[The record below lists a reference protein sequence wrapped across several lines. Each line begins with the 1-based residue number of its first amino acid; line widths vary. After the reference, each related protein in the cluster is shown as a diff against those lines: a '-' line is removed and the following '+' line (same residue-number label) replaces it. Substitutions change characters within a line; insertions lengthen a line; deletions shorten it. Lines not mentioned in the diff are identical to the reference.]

1 MGEPHFSPVW
11 GRKSLVYK
19 IGKMS
24 SQWNICDSRKDKKS
38 EPRSIKCFPQSSV
51 HIVLHG
57 SSSARVLNRAAFIP
71 DRQTA
76 VCLHCPLLTER
87 SNNIPHPNSPCQ
99 SWSFYLREQSM
110 CGRRGIYY
118 YIKSICNSSLRG
130 ILFGLGW
137 MWDGFLLSGDKWA
150 VSWSLLQTGPGDK
163 SLKTAEGRKICASMV
178 SWLKLH
184 VGSQRTLREFGAT
197 ATSLFPFI
205 FKGGCVW
212 ETALNAEDAAALH
225 PVCNVLF
232 AFKRKWKSCQTGFF
246 VCTSAPKSMQMVQVP
261 CKTCICK
268 TNKQKK
274 SVLVL
279 FH

>member
-24 SQWNICDSRKDKKS
+24 SKWNICDSRKDKKEWAS
-38 EPRSIKCFPQSSV
+38 KHQVFPQSSV

-57 SSSARVLNRAAFIP
+57 SSSARVLNRAALIP
-71 DRQTA
+71 DRETDRKRERA

-87 SNNIPHPNSPCQ
+87 SNDIPHSNPPCQ
-99 SWSFYLREQSM
+99 SRSFYLREQSGV

-150 VSWSLLQTGPGDK
+150 VSWSLLQTWGQIPEDRGGKEDLCI
-163 SLKTAEGRKICASMV
+163 SGVLIKTACGIPAN
-178 SWLKLH
+178 
-184 VGSQRTLREFGAT
+184 AT
-197 ATSLFPFI
+197 RI
-205 FKGGCVW
+205 W
-212 ETALNAEDAAALH
+212 
-225 PVCNVLF
+225 CNSYN
-232 AFKRKWKSCQTGFF
+232 RHW
-246 VCTSAPKSMQMVQVP
+246 M
-261 CKTCICK
+261 
-268 TNKQKK
+268 
-274 SVLVL
+274 
-279 FH
+279 